1 MFCFWAV
8 ILFEIISIG
17 LLINFLSTILSKFFD
32 RLKKIA
38 KKVDSSL
45 LKDINLF
52 DVFSGDKLPKNK
64 KSYALSFIFED
75 NTKTLTDFQI
85 DKIMGKLIS
94 EYQNSV
100 GAEIR

>member
-1 MFCFWAV
+1 MTKRKI
-8 ILFEIISIG
+8 ILVPDEILRKKSEKIE
-17 LLINFLSTILSKFFD
+17 K
-32 RLKKIA
+32 LKIIA

-45 LKDINLF
+45 LKDISLF

-85 DKIMGKLIS
+85 DKIMDKLIS